1 LLGLIEGYRGQVV
14 RQLWKRLSDVDLIR
28 RPRVSAG
35 VGTDG
40 RHAYLFTPPVVWY
53 PGDTGTVAICRVGA
67 SVEILFGRER
77 INRWVTT
84 SPVRETTEREERPR
98 DGRPSTRGQVC
109 IGGDV
114 WLGGQSTIM
123 TRVTIGGGAVVV
135 RRSVGTRDL
144 APYVIVAGVAARL
157 VRLRFTFTPTPLGAL
172 MRTASW
178 EPRDKSLVDR
188 AQDRCAPEIDSF
200 VAKYRPP

>member
-14 RQLWKRLSDVDLIR
+14 RQLWKRLSDVDGMR

-35 VGTDG
+35 VVTAG
-40 RHAYLFTPPVVWY
+40 RHAYLFTPPVVWCRA
-53 PGDTGTVAICRVGA
+53 DTGAVAICRVGA
-67 SVEILFGRER
+67 SVEILFGREH

-84 SPVRETTEREERPR
+84 WPVRETTEREGRAR
-98 DGRPSTRGQVC
+98 DERPSTRGHVC
-109 IGGDV
+109 IGSDV

-157 VRLRFTFTPTPLGAL
+157 ARLRFTPTPLGAL
-172 MRTASW
+172 IRTASW
-178 EPRDKSLVDR
+178 ERRDKSLVDR
-188 AQDRCAPEIDSF
+188 TQDRCAPEIDSF
-200 VAKYRPP
+200 VAKYSPP